1 MLHWP
6 PIRHALM
13 LRLLQLI
20 MELDE
25 EDERKEDL
33 LARLNAAVAKLTF
46 TPQLPVQQ
54 RKENIW

>member
-6 PIRHALM
+6 PTRRALM